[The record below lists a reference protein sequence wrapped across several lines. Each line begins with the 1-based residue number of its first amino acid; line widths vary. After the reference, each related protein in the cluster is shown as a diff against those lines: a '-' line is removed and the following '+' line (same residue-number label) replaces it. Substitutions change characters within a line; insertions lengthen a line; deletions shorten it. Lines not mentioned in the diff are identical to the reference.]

1 MARVLLTWTEIR
13 RSPGRFALLGGAV
26 ALLVLLLLFFQAVAG
41 TLTAELTG
49 AIARQDGDVIV
60 YADGARRSPQ
70 ASVLAPDVVDR
81 VGAVP
86 EVDQAAGVTWVPYAV
101 DGIDSVLVGIDPGG
115 PGLPTDISDGRLPR
129 TGGEA
134 ALAVSGLAEDTP
146 QVGVGDQVALDGVDG
161 GLEVVGL
168 VEGGA
173 ANALPTWYVIAPT
186 LQAAVD
192 ARAVAALPPTVSYV
206 AATVDGDPSAVAQRI
221 TAEVDGVEAL
231 DRATAVSS
239 LPGIGTIS
247 QSFGILYVLLYLVV
261 GIVTAVFF
269 LILTVQKRDA
279 LLLLRAVG
287 ARRRD
292 VVVPTLIQLVV
303 VVGIA
308 TLFGGGT
315 ASGLLWLARDTFGAT
330 LDPATV
336 AVTSGAML
344 ALGLVAGTLSVRRIL
359 RIEPVE
365 AVRTAGLE

>member
-1 MARVLLTWTEIR
+1 M
-13 RSPGRFALLGGAV
+13 
-26 ALLVLLLLFFQAVAG
+26 
-41 TLTAELTG
+41 
-49 AIARQDGDVIV
+49 
-60 YADGARRSPQ
+60 PQ
-70 ASVLAPDVVDR
+70 A
-81 VGAVP
+81 
-86 EVDQAAGVTWVPYAV
+86 
-101 DGIDSVLVGIDPGG
+101 
-115 PGLPTDISDGRLPR
+115 
-129 TGGEA
+129 
-134 ALAVSGLAEDTP
+134 
-146 QVGVGDQVALDGVDG
+146 GVGDRVALDGVDG

-192 ARAVAALPPTVSYV
+192 ARAGTSLPPTVSYV
-206 AATVDGDPSAVAQRI
+206 AATVDGDASAVAQRI

-269 LILTVQKRDA
+269 LILTVQKREA

-292 VVVPTLIQLVV
+292 VVVPTLVQLVV

-308 TLFGGGT
+308 TLLGGGT

-330 LDPATV
+330 FDPATV

-359 RIEPVE
+359 HIEPVE